1 MSWGTKMQT
10 NNKRHND
17 ESKLNLLPE
26 LNDNEFDLLLTSIG
40 CALQKCDQ
48 LDNGKQRELIK
59 QVLLEKELLD
69 LYNNIQINS
78 IETDSYVRMDGC

>member
-1 MSWGTKMQT
+1 MQT

-17 ESKLNLLPE
+17 ESKANLLPE

-48 LDNGKQRELIK
+48 LNSKFGRQAEEELI
-59 QVLLEKELLD
+59 D

-78 IETDSYVRMDGC
+78 IETDSYIRMDGC